1 MVADFTGDGE
11 PDIAV
16 ATGGQVTLLVNEGD
30 GVFQLGRDFSTG
42 AEIQSVFNSGGLA
55 AADFNNDGRIDLAA
69 TNSLDST
76 VGVLLNDTS
85 PVIDITGLSLTNA
98 DSAQVA
104 YLVSGGSSAF
114 GGGLISMFWATGNTL
129 DTRIGDPFFTQAVPG
144 GSQGSYGPVG
154 IPLDFSET
162 PAGATY
168 LIAVGQVGDP
178 TGPIESYQVVRLP
191 VSPVTAVPS
200 TSPASG
206 PFHWNSVA
214 DGGGFT
220 FTYHVNNP
228 DNAAIPDTTIALDWA
243 IGTTPDDE
251 IPFGLAYSFAIDSED
266 LKSPGDHTITV
277 SQSQLQPFGNPSPLT
292 VGGQPAPYLLE
303 VVDPDHLLGGQAP
316 NETAALNVVPLVVA
330 VVTAGFNPNPQDTT
344 FYDNFDQLAA
354 DLQAIPTAGSAPA
367 NRITTFVP
375 HWDSYTSFY
384 NGIQALLTSYIESDM
399 STDPSYSAAKRVLLT
414 YLAGQSLAEAG
425 ATSAVS
431 DAILERSAAAFAN
444 SLIATLLPPDESNAL
459 QKTRADRA

>member
-1 MVADFTGDGE
+1 MARREFHS
-11 PDIAV
+11 I
-16 ATGGQVTLLVNEGD
+16 
-30 GVFQLGRDFSTG
+30 FCR
-42 AEIQSVFNSGGLA
+42 
-55 AADFNNDGRIDLAA
+55 RW
-69 TNSLDST
+69 
-76 VGVLLNDTS
+76 S
-85 PVIDITGLSLTNA
+85 PAHYCMEV
-98 DSAQVA
+98 
-104 YLVSGGSSAF
+104 
-114 GGGLISMFWATGNTL
+114 
-129 DTRIGDPFFTQAVPG
+129 
-144 GSQGSYGPVG
+144 
-154 IPLDFSET
+154 
-162 PAGATY
+162 
-168 LIAVGQVGDP
+168 QVGDL

-316 NETAALNVVPLVVA
+316 NEQLRPPRCS
-330 VVTAGFNPNPQDTT
+330 AGRGRGDGRIQPK
-344 FYDNFDQLAA
+344 
-354 DLQAIPTAGSAPA
+354 SA
-367 NRITTFVP
+367 R
-375 HWDSYTSFY
+375 HH
-384 NGIQALLTSYIESDM
+384 
-399 STDPSYSAAKRVLLT
+399 
-414 YLAGQSLAEAG
+414 
-425 ATSAVS
+425 
-431 DAILERSAAAFAN
+431 IL
-444 SLIATLLPPDESNAL
+444 
-459 QKTRADRA
+459 